1 MLNVN
6 EIVSNFSFFKWRY
19 LVKELTVQD
28 APLRL
33 ISFMGDVAGMLSPI
47 LLLDYFFLLLSGGF
61 VNYASFKV
69 ASSIV
74 NILIIFCEIM

>member
-1 MLNVN
+1 MNVKAN
-6 EIVSNFSFFKWRY
+6 ELLSSYETFLKNRSKDYMQYGRY

-47 LLLDYFFLLLSGGF
+47 LLLDYFFLRGIHQA
-61 VNYASFKV
+61 NQ
-69 ASSIV
+69 
-74 NILIIFCEIM
+74 